1 MRSDGDPYI
10 DDGWAQVGVQGAL
23 CGMKAQ
29 ALRDV
34 PEAAVISEHAGE
46 LCEQG
51 RAESTFQGLYVIYQN
66 NIARWET
73 EWDYQRIGQP
83 GSGGTVRDE
92 IELEAPPVEQLH
104 EALRFEREQS
114 VEHSYI
120 RAAVLDKVNVLHAL
134 KLPVET
140 LLK

>member
-1 MRSDGDPYI
+1 MRSYGDRYI
-10 DDGWAQVGVQGAL
+10 DDGWAQVGVQDAL

-29 ALRDV
+29 ALVDV

-51 RAESTFQGLYVIYQN
+51 RAVSTFQGLYVIYLN
-66 NIARWET
+66 NVARWET

-83 GSGGTVRDE
+83 GSGATIRDE
-92 IELEAPPVEQLH
+92 IELEAPPVEQLP
-104 EALRFEREQS
+104 EALRFECEQS
-114 VEHSYI
+114 VEHSCI
-120 RAAVLDKVNVLHAL
+120 RAAVLDKVNVVHAL
-134 KLPVET
+134 SLPVET

>member
-1 MRSDGDPYI
+1 MRSDGDRYI

-23 CGMKAQ
+23 CGMKAR

-83 GSGGTVRDE
+83 GSGATIRDE
-92 IELEAPPVEQLH
+92 IELEAPLLNNCLRHYGLNANSPWSIRMSEQ
-104 EALRFEREQS
+104 RF
-114 VEHSYI
+114 
-120 RAAVLDKVNVLHAL
+120 
-134 KLPVET
+134 
-140 LLK
+140 